1 MRDREPRIKTP
12 EDREEKVVQIRR
24 VTKVVK
30 GGKKM
35 SFRAIVV
42 VGDRQGHVGVGI
54 GKANE
59 VSAAIRKGVEAGKRE
74 EIFVPLV
81 GSTIP
86 HEALGRFGAS
96 RVVLRPARAGTGVI
110 AGGSARTILEL
121 SGIRDVVAK
130 SLGSAN
136 AINVARATVEGLRT
150 LRTQDQEELRRGK
163 PLKIRMIQSPVKK
176 AEVVPS
182 AS

>member
-1 MRDREPRIKTP
+1 
-12 EDREEKVVQIRR
+12 
-24 VTKVVK
+24 
-30 GGKKM
+30 
-35 SFRAIVV
+35 
-42 VGDRQGHVGVGI
+42 
-54 GKANE
+54 
-59 VSAAIRKGVEAGKRE
+59 
-74 EIFVPLV
+74 VPLV

-86 HEALGRFGAS
+86 HETLGRFGAS

-121 SGIRDVVAK
+121 SGIRDIVAK

-163 PLKIRMIQSPVKK
+163 PLKIRMIQTVETNGSEPVVKK
-176 AEVVPS
+176 AAVAN